1 MFLVINTIV
10 RGWII
15 NTIVGGLVTFTSQTT
30 VADDIV
36 IRNT

>member
-10 RGWII
+10 RGSII
-15 NTIVGGLVTFTSQTT
+15 NTIVRGLMTFTSQTT

>member
-10 RGWII
+10 RGSII
-15 NTIVGGLVTFTSQTT
+15 NIIVRGLVTFTSQTT